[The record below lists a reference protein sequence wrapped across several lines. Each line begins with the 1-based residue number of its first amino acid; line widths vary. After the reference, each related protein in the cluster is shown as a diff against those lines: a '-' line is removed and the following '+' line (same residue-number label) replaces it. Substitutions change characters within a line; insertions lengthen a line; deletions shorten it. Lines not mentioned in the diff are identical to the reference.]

1 MAEAVWLEIGRVTA
15 VDAARRSVRVR
26 PAPGCRADFEDRDR
40 FWLCL
45 EHEAPL
51 LVRVTGVSEAHGLV
65 KLEFTPGISRDMVGK
80 LGRARVLI
88 PADSRAPRPDGLPAL
103 REVMGMRVVVSGGLP
118 LGEIVE
124 VIETPA
130 GGAVRLRLPDGRSA
144 ALPFVEAVFAE
155 IDRMSGVATVN
166 DPEPFLVLDDD
177 APGPR
182 G

>member
-1 MAEAVWLEIGRVTA
+1 MAGEAWLEIGRVAA

-26 PAPGCRADFEDRDR
+26 PVPGCRPDFEDRDR
-40 FWLCL
+40 FWLRL
-45 EHEAPL
+45 EREAPFPA
-51 LVRVTGVSEAHGLV
+51 RISGMSEAHGLV
-65 KLEFTPGISRDMVGK
+65 KLQFTPGISRDMVGRF
-80 LGRARVLI
+80 GRARVLI
-88 PADSRAPRPDGLPAL
+88 PADSRAPRPEGLPAL
-103 REVMGMRVVVSGGLP
+103 MEVMGMRVVVSGGMP

-144 ALPFVEAVFAE
+144 ALPFIKAVFAE
-155 IDRMSGVATVN
+155 VDRVSGVATVN

-177 APGPR
+177 GPGPR